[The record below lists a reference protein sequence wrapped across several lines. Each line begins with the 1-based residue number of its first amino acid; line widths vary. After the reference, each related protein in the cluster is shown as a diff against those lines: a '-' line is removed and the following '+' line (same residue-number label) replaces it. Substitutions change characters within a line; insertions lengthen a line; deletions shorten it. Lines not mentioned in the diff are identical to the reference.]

1 MTEATNCKWHKED
14 GQGLTVTRTVNEADV
29 VQTQR
34 NPQELLPKDTVEANL
49 NRLERKR
56 EKNQDKQ
63 FHKGFLE

>member
-34 NPQELLPKDTVEANL
+34 NPQELLPKDTMEANL
-49 NRLERKR
+49 NRLERK
-56 EKNQDKQ
+56 
-63 FHKGFLE
+63 